1 MTKRKRHSQATTGH
15 KPVQPTKL
23 PPPMEAPELTLP
35 EAYEQWTASGD
46 KTAQEWVEIN
56 KPQGKHSGNN

>member
-1 MTKRKRHSQATTGH
+1 
-15 KPVQPTKL
+15 
-23 PPPMEAPELTLP
+23 MEAPELTLP